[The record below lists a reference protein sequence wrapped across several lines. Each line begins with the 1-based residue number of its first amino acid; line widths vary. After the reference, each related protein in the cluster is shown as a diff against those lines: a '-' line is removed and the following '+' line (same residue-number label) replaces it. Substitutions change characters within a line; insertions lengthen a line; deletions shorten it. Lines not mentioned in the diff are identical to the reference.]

1 METFLKDSNV
11 SYVNC
16 LSGGTSG
23 TLRLKVGI
31 GLKAQTYDNPFQDDK
46 RHILI
51 LDDAQVIYKEAD
63 DWNLL
68 IKVVLPKID
77 NMKLIISARYSFE
90 LGDPNLAE
98 LTPAEGFNSND
109 FILTPEESHAFVS
122 DVRFGLEE
130 KMNKH
135 SNLKTVIVNES
146 GGLIGVLKQCC
157 MALSVHLRK
166 NWKPT
171 ETEALQ

>member
-1 METFLKDSNV
+1 M
-11 SYVNC
+11 
-16 LSGGTSG
+16 
-23 TLRLKVGI
+23 
-31 GLKAQTYDNPFQDDK
+31 
-46 RHILI
+46 
-51 LDDAQVIYKEAD
+51 
-63 DWNLL
+63 
-68 IKVVLPKID
+68 LPKIG

-98 LTPAEGFNSND
+98 LTPEEGFNSND
-109 FILTPEESHAFVS
+109 FILTPEESHAFVF

-135 SNLKTVIVNES
+135 SSLRTVIVNES
-146 GGLIGVLKQCC
+146 GGLIGVSKQCC

-171 ETEALQ
+171 ETEALQHYLSNYKNSAMSIWFVGMPPRPKSETLVNFLREEYFGDKEIAVKELDTE